1 MTATLLVGVLA
12 ATLAQQKTDTTFA
25 VRASSRI
32 EIETFGGEINVKTW
46 DRNSIRLQASHGR
59 RDVIEVSTRGS
70 SVHIEAEGRMGPA
83 TAVTFNLTVPSS
95 ASISASGVYTDVSI
109 EGVEGD
115 VDAETVQGAIRVI
128 GGKRLKL
135 ESVEGDITVDRA
147 RGQVNANTVNR
158 GIRITNVIGD
168 ILAETVNGPIV
179 MQNVQ
184 ASHVDA
190 ATVNG
195 RIVYDGTIRD
205 GGDYSITTH
214 NGGIWVVVPENA
226 GATVNVSTFNGQL
239 DSSLPITMSSTS
251 GKRRYNFVFGNGKA
265 VIDLE
270 SFGGNIYLRR
280 PGENIPV
287 QLDAP
292 KTPKP
297 PKIKIK
303 ED

>member
-1 MTATLLVGVLA
+1 L
-12 ATLAQQKTDTTFA
+12 TT
-25 VRASSRI
+25 
-32 EIETFGGEINVKTW
+32 
-46 DRNSIRLQASHGR
+46 
-59 RDVIEVSTRGS
+59 
-70 SVHIEAEGRMGPA
+70 
-83 TAVTFNLTVPSS
+83 S
-95 ASISASGVYTDVSI
+95 ASVSASGVYTDISI
-109 EGVEGD
+109 EGVDGD
-115 VDAETVQGAIRVI
+115 VDAETVQGGIRVV

-135 ESVEGDITVDRA
+135 ESVEGDIIVEGA
-147 RGQVNANTVNR
+147 RGLVNANTVNR
-158 GIRITNVIGD
+158 GIRISNVVGD
-168 ILAETVNGPIV
+168 INAETVNGPIII
-179 MQNVQ
+179 QKVQ
-184 ASHVDA
+184 ATHVDA

-205 GGDYSITTH
+205 GGDYAITTH

-280 PGENIPV
+280 PGENIPT

-292 KTPKP
+292 KAPKP
-297 PKIKIK
+297 PKIKMKIK
-303 ED
+303 EN